1 TIFKDEQSGIICVD
15 KEVEEDKNRCQEEI
29 ISDCSESSNPV
40 LVLEILRAT
49 HTHTPALFSHL
60 LRMKT
65 KQKRENSGLEMELR
79 KQDLSLR
86 LFPSPPPNSSSPLF
100 SRTAAGS
107 GLYSYSSRLSDG
119 CLEIFENTNQNT
131 SPEAPT
137 PWLALMGMKHS
148 SRCLLLRRKMAENA
162 ADSTE
167 VSKDASR
174 SRRRAPPDPGTDPS
188 AGAAP
193 SAEQLSRPLRPAP
206 ACRAAMVSCICL
218 PSPPTSPRIPLVPVG
233 REVCPAPSPPG
244 ASREVGRPCGAE
256 APRGVGAA
264 GGGNSEV
271 GHAEG
276 TDRLLR
282 QHLG

>member
-1 TIFKDEQSGIICVD
+1 MFKDEQSGIICVD

-29 ISDCSESSNPV
+29 ISNRSESSNPV

-60 LRMKT
+60 LRIKT

-86 LFPSPPPNSSSPLF
+86 LFPSPPPSSSSPLF
-100 SRTAAGS
+100 SRSCSRIGTLFLQFTALWRSVDPPEKLQVKQELGAHTREDI
-107 GLYSYSSRLSDG
+107 LRKQ
-119 CLEIFENTNQNT
+119 CLEIFENTNQNA

-167 VSKDASR
+167 VSEDASGAGAALPPPRAR
-174 SRRRAPPDPGTDPS
+174 SLGSSSGKCRTTFPAPPDTS
-188 AGAAP
+188 
-193 SAEQLSRPLRPAP
+193 
-206 ACRAAMVSCICL
+206 CL
-218 PSPPTSPRIPLVPVG
+218 PCCHGIRHLPPPLSPPPQPLG
-233 REVCPAPSPPG
+233 
-244 ASREVGRPCGAE
+244 
-256 APRGVGAA
+256 
-264 GGGNSEV
+264 
-271 GHAEG
+271 
-276 TDRLLR
+276 
-282 QHLG
+282 